1 MKLSMRVFNS
11 IKMVVEK
18 FSKVLNFGTL
28 QNKTGRKLAINITD
42 IVTLGIYKQRFDIE
56 TKKGLYE
63 MFDLKCSYKT
73 LVVNLNRWSWIVMV
87 ILTLIM
93 KMNRQNQHL
102 IKHIDSTDIPVCSF
116 KNANKHKTMKGIAQ
130 FARTKKGTFFGLKLH
145 LISDFKRNILR
156 IRFTSGNVDDRTPV
170 MGMSDEIWGLL
181 IGDAGYV
188 SKKLEKEFYQEHK
201 RIFMSKPR
209 KNMNKLATDFE
220 LKLYDTR
227 ALIELNFR
235 SLKMFHGLVT
245 SLPRSVAGYF
255 ANYIYSL
262 LAYQLA

>member
-11 IKMVVEK
+11 IKTVVERFYK
-18 FSKVLNFGTL
+18 IFNIGTL
-28 QNKTGRKLAINITD
+28 QNKTGRKLAISITD
-42 IVTLGIYKQRFDIE
+42 VITLGIYKQRFDIE

-63 MFDLKCSYKT
+63 MFDPKCSYKT
-73 LVVNLNRWSWIVMV
+73 LVVNLNRWSWLVAIM
-87 ILTLIM
+87 IAMIM
-93 KMNRQNQHL
+93 KMNRQNQHP

-116 KNANKHKTMKGIAQ
+116 KNANDHKTMKGIAQ
-130 FARTKKGTFFGLKLH
+130 FARTRKGTFFGLKLH
-145 LISDFKRNILR
+145 LISDLKRNILS
-156 IRFTSGNVDDRTPV
+156 IQFTPGNVDDRKPV
-170 MGMSDEIWGLL
+170 MDMSKEIWGLL

-188 SKKLEKEFYQEHK
+188 SKKLEREFYQEYK

-255 ANYIYSL
+255 ANYIYSI
-262 LAYQLA
+262 LAYQLV